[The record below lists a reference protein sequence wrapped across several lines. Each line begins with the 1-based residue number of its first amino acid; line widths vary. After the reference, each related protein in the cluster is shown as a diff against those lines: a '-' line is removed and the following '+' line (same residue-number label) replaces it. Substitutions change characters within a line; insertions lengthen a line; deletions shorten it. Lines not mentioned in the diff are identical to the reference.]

1 LLLGGSFED
10 KLDFIFGLSF
20 FEFDNLD
27 MVCPKVAHLLENT
40 HKGKRHDGFVT
51 RAIEPYSGKVHWFL
65 LTEIGNPGPTAFSVS
80 TANSF
85 FRDGSIK
92 SNSMT
97 LVVLGDELLD
107 DMQPSA
113 WRSIWQGVKKGVGMY
128 ASHKAGG
135 LVEHFI
141 YKPKLIEAMEK
152 VNEAGEK
159 IEKYRASFLKSD
171 LYDVFTK

>member
-1 LLLGGSFED
+1 
-10 KLDFIFGLSF
+10 
-20 FEFDNLD
+20 
-27 MVCPKVAHLLENT
+27 
-40 HKGKRHDGFVT
+40 
-51 RAIEPYSGKVHWFL
+51 
-65 LTEIGNPGPTAFSVS
+65 
-80 TANSF
+80 
-85 FRDGSIK
+85 
-92 SNSMT
+92 
-97 LVVLGDELLD
+97 
-107 DMQPSA
+107 
-113 WRSIWQGVKKGVGMY
+113 MY